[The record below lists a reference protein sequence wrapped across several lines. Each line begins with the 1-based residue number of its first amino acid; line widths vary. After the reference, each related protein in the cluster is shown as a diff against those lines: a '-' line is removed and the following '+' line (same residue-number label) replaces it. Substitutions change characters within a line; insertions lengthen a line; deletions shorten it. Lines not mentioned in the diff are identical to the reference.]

1 VYRQVKRAHGK
12 VSSVAKEGRSNMNYR
27 EPFAKAAKRV
37 AMVAALFALLGTVGC
52 MIPHQAVMSPA
63 GNVMSMTAP
72 PIDLAE
78 DRCSQFSCQP

>member
-1 VYRQVKRAHGK
+1 
-12 VSSVAKEGRSNMNYR
+12 MNH
-27 EPFAKAAKRV
+27 EALFPKAAKRV

-52 MIPHQAVMSPA
+52 VIPHQAVMSPA

-78 DRCSQFSCQP
+78 DRCSQFSCAP